1 MNQTFLK
8 HRVKMRPNEIST
20 GIANMTDF
28 YRIKDLTQ
36 LFKVNASTIWRWLA
50 AGKMPAPLKIAANTT
65 AWRVDEINE
74 WIASRPRVT
83 TKKAATDLTV
93 TA

>member
-1 MNQTFLK
+1 MN
-8 HRVKMRPNEIST
+8 E
-20 GIANMTDF
+20 F
-28 YRIKDLTQ
+28 YRLKDLTS

-50 AGKMPAPLKIAANTT
+50 NGEIPAPLKLSANTT

-74 WIASRPRVT
+74 WIATRPRLE
-83 TKKAATDLTV
+83 TKKAAAELTA